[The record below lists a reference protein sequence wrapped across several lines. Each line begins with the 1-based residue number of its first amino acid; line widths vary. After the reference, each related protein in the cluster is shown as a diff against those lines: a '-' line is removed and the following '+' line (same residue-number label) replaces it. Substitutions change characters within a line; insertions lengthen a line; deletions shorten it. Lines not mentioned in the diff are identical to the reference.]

1 MTEPLLIAIPFT
13 LLALVSLLGFVGCA
27 GLLDIED
34 WRPQPSPE
42 PFTDYTN
49 TTILPH
55 PALVAYWRLNETA
68 VTDPAV
74 DSKGGHDGN
83 YVDSTTEPGL
93 IPYPDNPDAPGT
105 LTLGVEGIVPGDTAD
120 GVKAPCMQV
129 DGGYVSVP
137 FSDKIN
143 PLADGGFAIEAWVFV
158 EWDETDP
165 AAFRMVVDC
174 RTVTLPAGTNPK
186 GFALYATPDNHWEV
200 VIGMDA
206 AGPITATSDSA
217 ITLPPADMTYLIA
230 TYDGPTRTLTL
241 YVDGQQA
248 TAPVVPAGTDAYVP
262 NDASDLFI
270 GAGAPYFPL
279 RPPVGPNTA
288 PLTPFRGK
296 IQDVALYG
304 AALSQ
309 NEVTTHHENGKANP
323 GS

>member
-1 MTEPLLIAIPFT
+1 MSEYLLVAIPLV
-13 LLALVSLLGFVGCA
+13 LLALVLLLGFVGCVFHPG
-27 GLLDIED
+27 GLDV
-34 WRPQPSPE
+34 PPV
-42 PFTDYTN
+42 TDYSDA
-49 TTILPH
+49 TILPH
-55 PALVAYWRLNETA
+55 AALVAYWRLNEAA

-74 DSKGGHDGN
+74 DSKGGHDGS
-83 YVDSTTEPGL
+83 YVDSTTAPGQF
-93 IPYPDNPDAPGT
+93 PYPDVPGSSAPAPGT
-105 LTLGVEGIVPGDTAD
+105 LTLGSEGIVGGDTVG
-120 GVKAPCMQV
+120 GVRTTCMQV

-137 FSDKIN
+137 FDAAIN
-143 PLADGGFAIEAWVFV
+143 PPAAGGFSIEAWVRV
-158 EWDETDP
+158 EWTAADP
-165 AAFRMVVDC
+165 VAFRMVVDC